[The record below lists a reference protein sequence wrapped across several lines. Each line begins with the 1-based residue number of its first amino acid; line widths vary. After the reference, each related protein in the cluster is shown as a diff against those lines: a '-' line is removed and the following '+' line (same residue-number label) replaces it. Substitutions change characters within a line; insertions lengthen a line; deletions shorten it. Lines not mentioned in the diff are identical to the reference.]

1 MDVLLDVRDV
11 SLMELFYGD
20 DLALFG
26 KSLDEIIKK
35 YNKWMRVF
43 EGRV

>member
-1 MDVLLDVRDV
+1 
-11 SLMELFYGD
+11 MELFYGD
-20 DLALFG
+20 DLVLFG

-35 YNKWMRVF
+35 YKQWMRVF